1 MTEFSKA
8 ELMTVLTKAEL
19 MTELSKAALMK
30 SVQDFVNFVD
40 SGKLE
45 GGNKDQPPCTLGRC

>member
-1 MTEFSKA
+1 MAYPSKA

-30 SVQDFVNFVD
+30 SGHNSVNFVD
-40 SGKLE
+40 S
-45 GGNKDQPPCTLGRC
+45 

>member
-1 MTEFSKA
+1 MTEPSKA

-30 SVQDFVNFVD
+30 SGQNSVNFVD
-40 SGKLE
+40 S
-45 GGNKDQPPCTLGRC
+45 

>member
-1 MTEFSKA
+1 MTELSKA

-30 SVQDFVNFVD
+30 SGQNSVNFVD
-40 SGKLE
+40 S
-45 GGNKDQPPCTLGRC
+45 